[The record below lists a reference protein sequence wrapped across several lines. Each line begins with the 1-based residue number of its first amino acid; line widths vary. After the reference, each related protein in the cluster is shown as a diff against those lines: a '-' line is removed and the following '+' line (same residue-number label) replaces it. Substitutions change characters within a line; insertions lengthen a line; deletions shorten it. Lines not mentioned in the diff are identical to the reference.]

1 MEIFSNIPDTPAPG
15 QHHAAERQFS
25 KLARKVTELSD
36 QTGLADEILDHSA
49 ENYGILEAEAKPEAA
64 PILNISEQQIIDM
77 MFKADGKTR
86 PSLYGQRKAK
96 PAIIGN
102 FIDLRG

>member
-1 MEIFSNIPDTPAPG
+1 MEIFNNIPNAQLPDPHSAS
-15 QHHAAERQFS
+15 ERQFS
-25 KLARKVTELSD
+25 SLARKVTELSD
-36 QTGLADEILDHSA
+36 QPDVADEILDHSA
-49 ENYGILEAEAKPEAA
+49 EKYGILETEDKSEAA
-64 PILNISEQQIIDM
+64 PILDISEQQIIDM
-77 MFKADGKTR
+77 MFKANGKVR